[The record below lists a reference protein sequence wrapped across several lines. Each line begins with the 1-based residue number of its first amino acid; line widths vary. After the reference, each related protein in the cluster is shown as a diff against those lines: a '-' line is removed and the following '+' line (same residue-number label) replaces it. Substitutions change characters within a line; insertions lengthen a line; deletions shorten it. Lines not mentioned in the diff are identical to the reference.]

1 MEDSVE
7 IGMVSKELVSSAEL
21 GEIWSLF
28 PFGGQPTMISLKG
41 FKYSL
46 RDATLEYGNPLG
58 VSNETKESEVQIL
71 CKGGTVLY
79 FRWLKKQ

>member
-1 MEDSVE
+1 
-7 IGMVSKELVSSAEL
+7 
-21 GEIWSLF
+21 
-28 PFGGQPTMISLKG
+28 MISLKG